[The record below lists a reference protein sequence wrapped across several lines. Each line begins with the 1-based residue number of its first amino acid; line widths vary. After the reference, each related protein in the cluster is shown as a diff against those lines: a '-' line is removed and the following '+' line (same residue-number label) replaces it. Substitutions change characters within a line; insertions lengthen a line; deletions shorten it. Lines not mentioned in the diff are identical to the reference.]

1 MALLCGSCTAVPRTH
16 NYYILLLSSE
26 TQQQITQAAMD
37 AASAA
42 PLHIAIFPW
51 FAMGH
56 LTPNLHL
63 ANKLAKRGHRISFI
77 VPQRTQ
83 TKLQHLNLHPHL
95 ITFIPI
101 KVPHVHGLPR
111 HAETTS
117 DVPFSLFPLI
127 ATAMDHTQ
135 KDIELLLRNLKPQ
148 IVFFD
153 FQHWLP
159 NLTRSLGI
167 RSVMYFIVYP
177 LSTAYLGKG
186 PRQDQGRELTELD
199 LMEPPK
205 GFPDSSFKFQLHEL
219 RFLVATRKLEFGS
232 GVLLYDR
239 LQHSLSS
246 ADAIGFK
253 GCREIDG
260 PYAEYLE
267 TVYGKP
273 VLLSGPLLPEPPNST
288 LEEKWVAWLGGFN
301 PGSVVFC
308 TYGSE
313 SPLPQNQFQE
323 LLLGLELTG
332 FPFLAAFKPPDGFE
346 SSEEAL
352 PEGFRERVEGR
363 GIAYGGWVP
372 QQLILGHPSIG
383 CFITHC
389 GASSVTEALVNRC
402 QLVLLPGLGGDLIIN
417 ARMLSRKLKVG
428 VEVEKG
434 EEDGFFTKESVCKVV
449 KTVMDDENEVGREV
463 RENHTKLRNF
473 LISDKL
479 ESACVDSFCQQL
491 QDLL

>member
-1 MALLCGSCTAVPRTH
+1 
-16 NYYILLLSSE
+16 
-26 TQQQITQAAMD
+26 MD
-37 AASAA
+37 APSAA

-56 LTPNLHL
+56 LSPNLHL
-63 ANKLAKRGHRISFI
+63 SNKLAERGHKISFI

-95 ITFIPI
+95 ITFVPI
-101 KVPHVHGLPR
+101 KVPHVDGLPH

-127 ATAMDHTQ
+127 ATAMDRTQ
-135 KDIELLLRNLKPQ
+135 KDIELLVKDLKPQ
-148 IVFFD
+148 IVLFD

-167 RSVMYFIVYP
+167 KSVMYIIVYP
-177 LSTAYLGKG
+177 LSLAYLGIG
-186 PRQDQGRELTELD
+186 PRQDQGRDLTERD

-205 GFPDSSFKFQLHEL
+205 GFPESCLKFQSHEL
-219 RFLVATRKLEFGS
+219 RFLVGVRKLEFGS
-232 GVLLYDR
+232 GIFLYDR
-239 LQHSLSS
+239 LHYSLSS

-260 PYAEYLE
+260 LYADYLE

-273 VLLSGPLLPEPPNST
+273 VLLSGPLLPEPPNTT
-288 LEEKWVAWLGGFN
+288 LEEKWLAWLGGFN
-301 PGSVVFC
+301 PGSVIFC
-308 TYGSE
+308 AYGTE
-313 SPLPQNQFQE
+313 SPLPENQFQE

-332 FPFLAAFKPPDGFE
+332 LPFLAALKPPDGFE
-346 SSEEAL
+346 SVEEAL
-352 PEGFRERVEGR
+352 PEGFGERVKGR
-363 GIAYGGWVP
+363 GIVYGGWVQ
-372 QQLILGHPSIG
+372 QQLILGHPSVG

-389 GASSVTEALVNRC
+389 GAASVTEALVNKC
-402 QLVLLPGLGGDLIIN
+402 ELVLLPRLGSDHIIN
-417 ARMLSRKLKVG
+417 ARMMSMNLKVG

-434 EEDGFFTKESVCKVV
+434 EEDGLFTKESVCKAV
-449 KTVMDDENEVGREV
+449 KTVMDDGNETGREV
-463 RENHTKLRNF
+463 RENHARLRN
-473 LISDKL
+473 LLLRDNL
-479 ESACVDSFCQQL
+479 ESSCVDSFCRQL

>member
-1 MALLCGSCTAVPRTH
+1 M
-16 NYYILLLSSE
+16 
-26 TQQQITQAAMD
+26 TQATMD
-37 AASAA
+37 ATASAA

-63 ANKLAKRGHRISFI
+63 SNKLAERGHRISFI

-83 TKLQHLNLHPHL
+83 TKLHHLNLHPHL
-95 ITFIPI
+95 ITFVPI
-101 KVPHVHGLPR
+101 KIPHVHGLPH

-117 DVPFSLFPLI
+117 DVPFSLAPLI
-127 ATAMDHTQ
+127 ATAMDRTQ
-135 KDIELLLRNLKPQ
+135 NDIQLLLRNLNPH

-159 NLTRSLGI
+159 SLTRSLGI
-167 RSVMYFIVYP
+167 KSVMYLIVHP
-177 LSTAYLGKG
+177 LSAAYLGDG
-186 PRQDQGRELTELD
+186 PRRSQGRELSELD
-199 LMEPPK
+199 LMEPPP
-205 GFPDSSFKFQLHEL
+205 GFPDSCIKFQPHEL
-219 RFLVATRKLEFGS
+219 RFLVAVRKLEFGS

-239 LQHSLSS
+239 LDNSFCS

-273 VLLSGPLLPEPPNST
+273 VLLSGPLLPEPPNTT
-288 LEEKWVAWLGGFN
+288 LDETWVAWLGQFN

-313 SPLPQNQFQE
+313 SALAQNQFQE
-323 LLLGLELTG
+323 LLLGLELTC
-332 FPFLAAFKPPDGFE
+332 FPFFVAFKPPDGFE
-346 SSEEAL
+346 CIEEAL
-352 PEGFRERVEGR
+352 PEGFRERVKGR
-363 GIAYGGWVP
+363 GIAYEGWVP
-372 QQLILGHPSIG
+372 QQLILEHPSIG

-389 GASSVTEALVNRC
+389 GAASLTEAIVNKC
-402 QLVLLPGLGGDLIIN
+402 QLVLLPGHRGGHIIN

-434 EEDGFFTKESVCKVV
+434 EEDGLFSKESVCKAV
-449 KTVMDDENEVGREV
+449 KSVMDDESEVAREV
-463 RENHTKLRNF
+463 RQNHAKLRNF
-473 LISDKL
+473 LLSDNL
-479 ESACVDSFCQQL
+479 ESSCVDLFCQQL
-491 QDLL
+491 QKLL